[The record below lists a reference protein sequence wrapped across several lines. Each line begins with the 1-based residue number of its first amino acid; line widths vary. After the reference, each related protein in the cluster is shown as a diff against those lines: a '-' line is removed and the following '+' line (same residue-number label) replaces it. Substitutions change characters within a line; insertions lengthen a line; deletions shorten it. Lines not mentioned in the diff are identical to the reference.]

1 MPPWGIGWLFHQ
13 LQGTQRPVLLRD
25 FNSTAYSTLV
35 LSEYLLWVHENCCKR
50 KVSYSLA
57 ITATLK
63 LHKNQARNSE
73 EKIKTEPS
81 IHARCGD
88 RCPDD
93 VLSNVDSSCGV
104 LFAII

>member
-1 MPPWGIGWLFHQ
+1 MPPWGISWLFHQ
-13 LQGTQRPVLLRD
+13 LQGTQRLVLLRD
-25 FNSTAYSTLV
+25 CNRTAYSTL
-35 LSEYLLWVHENCCKR
+35 EYLLRVHENCCKR

-63 LHKNQARNSE
+63 PHQNQARNSE

-93 VLSNVDSSCGV
+93 VLSNADSSCGV
-104 LFAII
+104 LFAIT